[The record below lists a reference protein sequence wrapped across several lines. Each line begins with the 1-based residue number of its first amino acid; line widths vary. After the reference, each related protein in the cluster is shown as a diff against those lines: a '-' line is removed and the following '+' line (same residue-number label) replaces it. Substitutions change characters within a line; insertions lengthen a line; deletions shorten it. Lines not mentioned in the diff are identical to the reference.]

1 MAATF
6 ATIRSITANTHEN
19 QWNASDDNAAQ
30 QAGRLSDMLPT
41 VQENDLKNHVNSE
54 SKSSV
59 ESKNAKARA
68 RACWKMLRSVVRNLQ
83 FPRIKIAEEKLVQ
96 FSRNVPQLESS
107 GSHKSDL
114 SSDWLS
120 QLQDFWCAPHVSF
133 CR

>member
-19 QWNASDDNAAQ
+19 QDHYAAQ
-30 QAGRLSDMLPT
+30 HAGRLSDMLPT

-83 FPRIKIAEEKLVQ
+83 FPRIKIAEEKLVE

-107 GSHKSDL
+107 GFYKTDL

>member
-6 ATIRSITANTHEN
+6 ATIRSVTANIHDN

-30 QAGRLSDMLPT
+30 HAGQLSDMLPT
-41 VQENDLKNHVNSE
+41 MKEDDLKHHFSGE

-83 FPRIKIAEEKLVQ
+83 FPRIKIAEEKLVE
-96 FSRNVPQLESS
+96 FSRNIPQLESS
-107 GSHKSDL
+107 GSRQSRSDL

-120 QLQDFWCAPHVSF
+120 QLQDFWCPAS
-133 CR
+133 